1 MPRNILTGH
10 FQMKS
15 FESIAQEAYE
25 AFFAELHASKRRVM
39 PWAELSPGTR
49 NAWIVAARKMADLI
63 HQVH

>member
-1 MPRNILTGH
+1 
-10 FQMKS
+10 MKS